1 MRADQGPGAGWE
13 VSGGAG
19 RPHKAWEGD
28 GQCLEITEVL
38 FVREGGGQEGS
49 ERRASTSTSRD
60 HRGVVKVT

>member
-1 MRADQGPGAGWE
+1 MRADQGLGAGWE

-38 FVREGGGQEGS
+38 FVREGVGRKAQRGERAPAPAVIIGGW
-49 ERRASTSTSRD
+49 
-60 HRGVVKVT
+60 